1 MSGKGRC
8 IPLKKNSGSAAAVI
22 DIGSST
28 LKMCVA
34 QARKDRIQVLDRLEQ
49 PLRLGHEVFHDGR
62 ISFESIREL
71 SRLLNGFG
79 EIMREY
85 GVSQYQAAATTA
97 LREAAN
103 RDYVLDQL
111 KIQNDMSVHVL
122 EEEQEKTLIY
132 SEVLASGLVDSDA
145 TALISHI
152 GSGSLGLALHSG
164 SEMVFSQNI
173 PIGPLKLHDLLGELL
188 GDVHV
193 FHQAV
198 EEYLSTIIHR
208 LPLPRM
214 SGEVSNLILTGS
226 EVRLI
231 ARACGSEEREGYYL
245 LRPSAL
251 NELFGRIH
259 AMQPEKIGELF
270 GIPEE
275 DAELLYS
282 TLMIYIYLV
291 RLTDAERICA
301 PKIELWDPM
310 LRHLLLPYSRSAYE
324 EQTAGNALSCA
335 RVLAQRYQC
344 SLPHAD
350 QVRSFAC
357 ELFDRTR
364 AIHGL
369 GKRARMLLEVSAALI
384 DCGYYVNSNSPA
396 AAAYEILR
404 STGVY
409 GVTAGEMVLVAAVV
423 SFGHADSPAPYRLTQ
438 AGLDR
443 SQQLVV
449 SKLGAILRLAS
460 SLDRSQAQK
469 ITRLKV
475 KLDRDQLIVAGESA
489 ESLCLEKWAFNRNS
503 VYFEDVFG
511 VRPSLRVKTALP
523 GGLA

>member
-1 MSGKGRC
+1 M
-8 IPLKKNSGSAAAVI
+8 KKNSGCAGAVI

-49 PLRLGHEVFHDGR
+49 PLRLGHEVFHDGK
-62 ISFESIREL
+62 ISFDSIREL

-79 EIMREY
+79 EIMKEY
-85 GVSQYQAAATTA
+85 GVAQYDVVATTA

-111 KIQNDMSVHVL
+111 QIQNDMTVRVL

-132 SEVLASGLVDSDA
+132 SEVLAGGFVEHDSI
-145 TALISHI
+145 TLISHI

-164 SEMVFSQNI
+164 GEMTFSQNI

-188 GDVHV
+188 ADVHM

-198 EEYLSTIIHR
+198 EEYLSTIIRR
-208 LPLPRM
+208 LPFPRTV
-214 SGEVSNLILTGS
+214 GEVNRLVLTGS
-226 EVRLI
+226 EMRLI
-231 ARACGSEEREGYYL
+231 ARACGSEEREDCYI
-245 LRPSAL
+245 LRPNAL

-259 AMQPEKIGELF
+259 AMQPEKIGDLF

-282 TLMIYIYLV
+282 ALIIYIYLA
-291 RLTDAERICA
+291 RLTSAETICA

-310 LRHLLLPYSRSAYE
+310 LRHQLLPKYRSAYE
-324 EQTAGNALSCA
+324 EQVAGNALSCA

-350 QVRSFAC
+350 QVREFAC
-357 ELFDRTR
+357 EIFDRTR

-369 GKRARMLLEVSAALI
+369 GKRSRMLLEVSASLV
-384 DCGYYVNSNSPA
+384 DCGYYVNSNTPA

-409 GVTAGEMVLVAAVV
+409 GVTSREMILVAAVV
-423 SFGHADSPAPYRLTQ
+423 SFGHADSPERHRLIQ
-438 AGLDR
+438 AGLDKGE
-443 SQQLVV
+443 LLAV
-449 SKLGAILRLAS
+449 SKLGAILRLAT
-460 SLDRSQAQK
+460 SLDRSQSQK

-475 KLDRDQLIVAGESA
+475 KLDHEQLLISGESTD
-489 ESLCLEKWAFNRNS
+489 SLCLEQWAFARNS

-511 VRPSLRVKTALP
+511 VRPTLRVRPSGTVL
-523 GGLA
+523 